1 MPRFRFQIRV
11 LMAIVALVA
20 VAVGAGILHRRR
32 TESFRERAYYHNA
45 VSHQLEMDARFFWCH
60 FAISPERRVEL
71 ERERTAK
78 RTLQTAAARYHHLL
92 SLKYQAAAARPWYPV
107 SADPPP
113 PPFANPKLVS
123 ADDY

>member
-11 LMAIVALVA
+11 LMAVVALVA
-20 VAVGAGILHRRR
+20 VGVGAGVLHRRR
-32 TESFRERAYYHNA
+32 TEAFRERAYYHNA
-45 VSHQLEMDARFFWCH
+45 VSHQLEMEARFSFCL
-60 FAISPERRVEL
+60 FAIPRERREQL
-71 ERERTAK
+71 ERERTPK
-78 RTLQTAAARYHHLL
+78 RELQTAAARYHHLL
-92 SLKYQAAAARPWYPV
+92 SLKYQAAAAHPWYPV